1 MQSHLLSLALRAN
14 TGNHIIY
21 IFNLE
26 IVGER
31 YNGYFL
37 RGDAHG
43 TPTHT
48 TGGMDMTT
56 RCMRG
61 LARCRVRMV
70 EAIFLLAAAVFE
82 TMQQMLLLKKDKR
95 AKNRTAVD
103 GIEKNI

>member
-31 YNGYFL
+31 YHGYFL

-43 TPTHT
+43 APTHT

-61 LARCRVRMV
+61 LARCRVRMM

-95 AKNRTAVD
+95 AENRTAVD